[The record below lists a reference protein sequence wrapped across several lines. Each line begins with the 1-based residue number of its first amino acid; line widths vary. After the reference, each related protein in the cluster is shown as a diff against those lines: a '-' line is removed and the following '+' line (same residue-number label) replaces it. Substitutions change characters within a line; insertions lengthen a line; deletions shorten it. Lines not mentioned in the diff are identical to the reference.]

1 MKKFCAFV
9 ALVISFSSVLA
20 QQTETRTVGS
30 FSGVK
35 AAEGVDVFL
44 KQGDK
49 ESVKV
54 EVDGADPSSVITEV
68 SGSYLKIHMKDGRY
82 RNNVNAKVYVTYVRL
97 EKLLASSAGSIFSEG
112 TIQANSLE
120 ISASSAG
127 SIEVTV
133 DARSAEVSSSSAG
146 DIDLKGKVE
155 SLTADVSTGGE
166 IDAYDLKADR
176 VQAEAS
182 TAGSLKVS
190 VVQSLDAQASTAG
203 SIRYRGN
210 PDRSITNSSTG
221 GSVKKSD

>member
-1 MKKFCAFV
+1 MKFWAFI
-9 ALVISFSSVLA
+9 AITISFSSALA
-20 QQTETRTVGS
+20 QQTETRSVGS
-30 FSGVK
+30 FSAVK
-35 AAEGVDVFL
+35 AAEGIDVFL
-44 KQGDK
+44 KKGDK

-54 EVDGADPSSVITEV
+54 EVSGADPSSIITEV
-68 SGSYLKIHMKDGRY
+68 SGSYLKIHMKDGKFR
-82 RNNVNAKVYVTYVRL
+82 NVNAKVYVTYVKIDVL
-97 EKLLASSAGSIFSEG
+97 SASSAGSIFSEG

-120 ISASSAG
+120 ITASSAG

-166 IDAYDLKADR
+166 IDAYDLKAER

-182 TAGSLKVS
+182 TAGSLKIS
-190 VVQSLDAQASTAG
+190 VGQSLDAQASTAG

-210 PDRSITNSSTG
+210 PDRSVTNSSTG